1 MMQSSEGAGPAEPA
15 RAVLLAVA
23 MDEASL
29 AAVNYA
35 IHELYRKGDQFHLVH
50 VARILSPSI
59 TIHHQY
65 HATYNVPELGP
76 GIDQRAFLERLKEEI
91 KDKFTNPMDALGIP
105 HNLHLFLDTDNAPAS
120 AVCETVFKVA
130 DQVDA
135 AMVVLAAHGKGEEG
149 SRDPLLGLYLGSV
162 ADFATRNSARP
173 VLVVRSYAAPLVM
186 HVSRSAA
193 RLAQGQVP
201 GSAGGSEPGSR
212 SLSNAP
218 SLGGPA

>member
-1 MMQSSEGAGPAEPA
+1 MLSSGGAGPAPA
-15 RAVLLAVA
+15 RTVLLAVA
-23 MDEASL
+23 LDDASIS
-29 AAVNYA
+29 AVNYA

-76 GIDQRAFLERLKEEI
+76 GIDERAFLERLKEEI
-91 KDKFTNPMDALGIP
+91 KDKLTNPMDALGIP

-130 DQVDA
+130 EQVDA
-135 AMVVLAAHGKGEEG
+135 AMIVLAAHGKGEEG
-149 SRDPLLGLYLGSV
+149 SRDPLLGMYLGSV

-173 VLVVRSYAAPLVM
+173 VLVVRHYTPPLVM

-193 RLAQGQVP
+193 KLAQGQ
-201 GSAGGSEPGSR
+201 GSEPGSR
-212 SLSNAP
+212 NLSNAP

>member
-1 MMQSSEGAGPAEPA
+1 MISSGGAAPALAPA
-15 RAVLLAVA
+15 RNILLAVA
-23 MDEASL
+23 LDDASL

-65 HATYNVPELGP
+65 HATYNVPDLGP
-76 GIDQRAFLERLKEEI
+76 GIDERAFVERLKEEI
-91 KDKFTNPMDALGIP
+91 KDKFTNPMDAMGIP

-120 AVCETVFKVA
+120 AVCETLFKVA
-130 DQVDA
+130 DRVDA
-135 AMVVLAAHGKGEEG
+135 AMIVLAAHGKDEEG

-162 ADFATRNSARP
+162 ADYATRNSARP
-173 VLVVRSYAAPLVM
+173 VLVVRSYTAPLVM

-193 RLAQGQVP
+193 KLAQQAASP
-201 GSAGGSEPGSR
+201 AGGSEPGSR
-212 SLSNAP
+212 NLSNAP
-218 SLGGPA
+218 SLGGPT